1 MIKAKKSLGQN
12 FLIDKNI
19 IDKIVNVIDVRDK
32 NILEVGPGT
41 GNLTEK
47 ILNKK
52 PNNFLVIEKDYN
64 LVKLLQKKFNGKIQI
79 INNDILK
86 IEENSLSKE
95 ILTVYG
101 NLPYNIS
108 TEILI
113 KWIINMKEKKIWFN
127 YLVLMF
133 QKEVAD
139 RIISKFNTK
148 NYGRLTILANW
159 RLKIKKICD
168 IHPSCFAP
176 KPKVESTLLLF
187 EPKRNFVKF
196 VNPKNLEKITRVFF
210 MHRRKMIK
218 KPFLNLFKN
227 DLNYALKMKLD
238 LKLRPQNLN
247 VDTYLNLTKKYES
260 FISN

>member
-1 MIKAKKSLGQN
+1 M
-12 FLIDKNI
+12 
-19 IDKIVNVIDVRDK
+19 
-32 NILEVGPGT
+32 
-41 GNLTEK
+41 NLLKEKFNEK
-47 ILNKK
+47 I
-52 PNNFLVIEKDYN
+52 E
-64 LVKLLQKKFNGKIQI
+64 I
-79 INNDILK
+79 INDDILK
-86 IEENSLSKE
+86 VEENSLSNE

-113 KWIINMKEKKIWFN
+113 KWILNMKDEKIWFD

-139 RIISKFNTK
+139 RIISEFNTK

-168 IHPSCFAP
+168 IHPSCFNP
-176 KPKVESTLLLF
+176 RPKVESTLLLF
-187 EPKRNFVKF
+187 EPKINFVKF

-218 KPFLNLFKN
+218 KPFFQLFDEIKK
-227 DLNYALKMKLD
+227 LALKMGLD
-238 LKLRPQNLN
+238 LELRPQNLDF
-247 VDTYLNLTKKYES
+247 DTYFNLTKEYES
-260 FISN
+260 LRS

>member
-12 FLIDKNI
+12 FLIDQNI
-19 IDKIVNVIDVRDK
+19 IDKIVNIIDVRDK

-47 ILNKK
+47 ILKKK
-52 PNNFLVIEKDYN
+52 PNNFLVVEKDYN
-64 LVKLLQKKFNGKIQI
+64 LVNLLQEKFNGKIKI
-79 INNDILK
+79 INDDILK

-113 KWIINMKEKKIWFN
+113 KWILNMKEKKIWFN
-127 YLVLMF
+127 YLILMF

-139 RIISKFNTK
+139 RIISKFDTK
-148 NYGRLTILANW
+148 DYGRLTVLANW

-168 IHPSCFAP
+168 IYPSCFSP
-176 KPKVESTLLLF
+176 KPKVESTLLIF

-196 VNPKNLEKITRVFF
+196 INPKNLEKITRVFF

-218 KPFLNLFKN
+218 KPFLNLFNN
-227 DLNYALKMKLD
+227 DINYASKMKLD
-238 LKLRPQNLN
+238 LRLRPQNLDL
-247 VDTYLNLTKKYES
+247 DTYLNLTKEYES
-260 FISN
+260 LTS

>member
-12 FLIDKNI
+12 FLIDQNI
-19 IDKIVNVIDVRDK
+19 IDKIINIIDIRDK
-32 NILEVGPGT
+32 NILEIGPGT

-47 ILNKK
+47 ILKKK
-52 PNNFLVIEKDYN
+52 PKNFLVVEKDYN
-64 LVKLLQKKFNGKIQI
+64 LVKLLKEKFNKKIEI
-79 INNDILK
+79 MNNDILK
-86 IEENSLSKE
+86 VEENSLSKE

-113 KWIINMKEKKIWFN
+113 KWILNMKDEKIWFD

-139 RIISKFNTK
+139 RIISDFNTK

-168 IHPSCFAP
+168 IHPSCFNP
-176 KPKVESTLLLF
+176 RPKVESTLLLF
-187 EPKRNFVKF
+187 EPKINFVKF
-196 VNPKNLEKITRVFF
+196 ANPKNLEKITRVFF

-218 KPFLNLFKN
+218 KPFLNLFNNDINLASKMEL
-227 DLNYALKMKLD
+227 DLN
-238 LKLRPQNLN
+238 LRPQNLDFN
-247 VDTYLNLTKKYES
+247 TYLNLTKEYEALRS
-260 FISN
+260 

>member
-12 FLIDKNI
+12 FLIDQNI
-19 IDKIVNVIDVRDK
+19 IDKIINIIDIRDK
-32 NILEVGPGT
+32 NILEIGPGT

-47 ILNKK
+47 ILKKK
-52 PNNFLVIEKDYN
+52 PKNFLVVEKDYN
-64 LVKLLQKKFNGKIQI
+64 LVKLLKEKFNKKIEI
-79 INNDILK
+79 MNNDILK
-86 IEENSLSKE
+86 VEENSLSKE

-113 KWIINMKEKKIWFN
+113 KWILNMKDEKIWFD

-139 RIISKFNTK
+139 RIISDFNTK

-168 IHPSCFAP
+168 IHPSCFNP
-176 KPKVESTLLLF
+176 RPKVESTLLLF
-187 EPKRNFVKF
+187 EPKINFVKF
-196 VNPKNLEKITRVFF
+196 ANPKNLEKITRVFF

-218 KPFLNLFKN
+218 KPFLNLFNN
-227 DLNYALKMKLD
+227 DINLALKMELD
-238 LKLRPQNLN
+238 LNLRPQNLDFN
-247 VDTYLNLTKKYES
+247 TYLNLTKEYEALRS
-260 FISN
+260 

>member
-1 MIKAKKSLGQN
+1 MIRAKKSLGQN
-12 FLIDKNI
+12 FLINQNI
-19 IDKIVNVIDVRDK
+19 IDKIINVIDIKYK
-32 NILEVGPGT
+32 NILEIGPGT

-47 ILNKK
+47 ILKKK
-52 PNNFLVIEKDYN
+52 PNNFLVVEKDYN
-64 LVKLLQKKFNGKIQI
+64 LVKLLKEKFNEKIEI
-79 INNDILK
+79 INDDILK
-86 IEENSLSKE
+86 IEENSLSNE

-113 KWIINMKEKKIWFN
+113 KWILNMKDEKIWFD

-139 RIISKFNTK
+139 RIISEFNTK

-168 IHPSCFAP
+168 IHPSCFNP
-176 KPKVESTLLLF
+176 RPKVESTLLLF
-187 EPKRNFVKF
+187 EPKINFFKF
-196 VNPKNLEKITRVFF
+196 ENPKNLEKITRVFF

-218 KPFLNLFKN
+218 KPFLNLFNN
-227 DLNYALKMKLD
+227 DVNLASKMELNLN
-238 LKLRPQNLN
+238 LRPQNLDFN
-247 VDTYLNLTKKYES
+247 TYLNLTKEYEALRS
-260 FISN
+260 